1 MKIIDNIKKNTI
13 FILLITVVVLYFLL
27 KDDFDGV
34 MRELSNM
41 KVLYILLGLLF
52 FLASVM
58 IKGYVNYKIIN
69 EKDKVSKK
77 EAISQNFIAQFF
89 NGITPFATGGEPM
102 GVYMLMEQGISFP
115 KATNYMVQSFVFY
128 QVALVIMGFFAVTY
142 NWIFNIFPKDQFLK
156 HLVLIGFIINIL
168 IVVVLLLSYY
178 KKVQNFLCN
187 MTIKITKKFK
197 KSANEEEIKQKFEDY
212 HNGFVTLKK
221 RKKLIIAGIGLNI
234 IGLCCLYL
242 VPYWVIKGMGIEDA
256 HLVNTIVAS
265 AYVYLIGGFVPIP
278 GGSGGMEFGFNEF
291 FSNLITP
298 GVIPAVIIVWR
309 ALTYYLGIII
319 GAILF
324 NVRKKG

>member
-27 KDDFDGV
+27 KDDFNGV

-41 KVLYILLGLLF
+41 KVIYILLGLLF
-52 FLASVM
+52 FLLSVI

-69 EKDKVSKK
+69 EKDKVNKR

-102 GVYMLMEQGISFP
+102 GVYMLMEKGITFP
-115 KATNYMVQSFVFY
+115 KATNYMVISFIFY
-128 QVALVIMGFFAVTY
+128 QIALVIMGFFAVTY

-156 HLVLIGFIINIL
+156 HLVLIGFIINIV
-168 IVVVLLLSYY
+168 IVAVLLLSYY
-178 KKVQNFLCN
+178 KRVQDFLCN
-187 MTIKITKKFK
+187 ITIKIAKRFK
-197 KSANEEEIKQKFEDY
+197 KKINEEDIRRKFEDY
-212 HNGFVTLKK
+212 HNGFAILKT

-242 VPYWVIKGMGIEDA
+242 VPFWIIKGMCIDN
-256 HLVNTIVAS
+256 VNVINSVVAC

-291 FSNLITP
+291 FSNLILP
-298 GVIPAVIIVWR
+298 SVIPAVIIVWR

-319 GAILF
+319 GAIIF
-324 NVRKKG
+324 NIRKKG